1 MEASSIDEI
10 SENHPNC
17 KIITSLIDLPAE
29 AGKFK
34 VWQKDN
40 PSKFA
45 LPMPYLRVIGF
56 RTIVQNDFQRG
67 KIIAAAV
74 LNPDSGKSLI
84 IHAGNVE
91 EILSSYPKL
100 LRLRKRL

>member
-17 KIITSLIDLPAE
+17 NIIVSLIGLPIE
-29 AGKFK
+29 TGKLK

-45 LPMPYLRVIGF
+45 LLMPDLSVIGF
-56 RTIVQNDFQRG
+56 RTTIRNDFQRG

-74 LNPDSGKSLI
+74 PNPASGKPLI

-91 EILSSYPKL
+91 DIFSSHPEL
-100 LRLRKRL
+100 LGFRKRR